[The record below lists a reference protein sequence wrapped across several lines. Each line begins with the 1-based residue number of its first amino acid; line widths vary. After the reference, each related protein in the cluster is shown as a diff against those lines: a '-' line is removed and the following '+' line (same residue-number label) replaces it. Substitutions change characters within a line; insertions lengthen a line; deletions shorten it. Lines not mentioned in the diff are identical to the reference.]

1 MPVCRINSHIPQ
13 LTHDLLSDGTRLS
26 LRPRPVMLPWLR
38 SGDLVELE
46 TELAQALARLG
57 CVWKPDDRSGAVQGV
72 LIFSVT
78 TALRLN

>member
-1 MPVCRINSHIPQ
+1 MPVYRINSHIPQ

-46 TELAQALARLG
+46 TELAQALAPLG